1 MVELGVP
8 LPPEDD
14 YIYLELTTFL
24 RTTRIGGNNLKT
36 FDERWIRTFA
46 KDILQK
52 LLSMIETKRCKTI
65 AEQTF
70 WTAISQYHNFIGQD
84 TQKQKVNSMY
94 MTASSSTASHIP
106 SSIPPP
112 PNKYAALTS
121 MAYDR
126 DGPATPLPPYKYAAL
141 TFDRDGPALEMNKA
155 RLALV
160 SKLREALNQ
169 IYLQLRQRI
178 YPEGYFLTQTQQI
191 IRELVTEKYPNFK
204 LERFDALN
212 AALMRVSG
220 SHFKKI
226 CDSFSEWFEE
236 VVAGLSE
243 KPLFKSVYYQVSG
256 VVHCKLY
263 WSNPD
268 DLHGYPHMILDKFY
282 ECISENMM
290 ASSLVSDLKSNE
302 LKSLK
307 ENCKT
312 TRLTY
317 YEEVK
322 KVNEVK
328 EAVEAFAL
336 KVQNEIAAIRRK

>member
-14 YIYLELTTFL
+14 YLELTTFL

-36 FDERWIRTFA
+36 FDERWIRAFA
-46 KDILQK
+46 KDILQR
-52 LLSMIETKRCKTI
+52 LLDMIEIQRCKTI

-70 WTAISQYHNFIGQD
+70 WIAISQYHNFIGQD

-94 MTASSSTASHIP
+94 TTASTSTASHIQ

-112 PNKYAALTS
+112 PNKYSALTS
-121 MAYDR
+121 MAHDR

-155 RLALV
+155 RFALV
-160 SKLREALNQ
+160 SKLREALTQ
-169 IYLQLRQRI
+169 IFHQLGNRI
-178 YPEGYFLTQTQQI
+178 YPKGNFLTQAQQVI
-191 IRELVTEKYPNFK
+191 KEVVIERYPNFK

-212 AALMRVSG
+212 AALMRVLE
-220 SHFKKI
+220 SHFMKI
-226 CDSFSEWFEE
+226 CDSFSYWFEE
-236 VVAGLSE
+236 FLAGLSE

-256 VVHCKLY
+256 TVHCKLY

-268 DLHGYPHMILDKFY
+268 DLHGYPHMIFDKFY

-290 ASSLVSDLKSNE
+290 ANSLVSDLKSNE

-317 YEEVK
+317 FEEVK

-328 EAVEAFAL
+328 EAVEIFAH
-336 KVQNEIAAIRRK
+336 KVQNEIAAIKRK